1 MANTASAVSKMPVEM
16 WREIFHLC
24 LGTEYVDIRGWLR
37 TYEFLRGKVT
47 EITDANQIRAGIRGT
62 LSLVCRRWRDV
73 LADMDDN
80 MVVAG
85 PDGAAI
91 WPPGRRMEHAK
102 HAVYVSNTSY
112 YLWKHGEPWWGVNG
126 GNLGSSYTMNI
137 DQLDAPIIQ
146 LIGVNL
152 EATAVERCLDPRGGN
167 IKALSVMFGIDR
179 TTAFSFRALT
189 HPRLQHLVALSFET
203 RYPLKISEPFSLPS
217 VRCLF
222 VKLRWYYG
230 LDREQDTL
238 SKLTFPKLSAFEL
251 TPKGVEME
259 GLKTDVEGFLLTH
272 AETIEEVVLREGFC
286 LSETFDVDKSL
297 GRLWRYERHPSTSN
311 IFRDWDWLDLYCEP
325 LWPLEEWEPWE

>member
-1 MANTASAVSKMPVEM
+1 
-16 WREIFHLC
+16 
-24 LGTEYVDIRGWLR
+24 
-37 TYEFLRGKVT
+37 
-47 EITDANQIRAGIRGT
+47 
-62 LSLVCRRWRDV
+62 
-73 LADMDDN
+73 
-80 MVVAG
+80 
-85 PDGAAI
+85 
-91 WPPGRRMEHAK
+91 MEHAK

-222 VKLRWYYG
+222 VKLGRYYG

-238 SKLTFPKLSAFEL
+238 SKLTFPKLSAF
-251 TPKGVEME
+251 
-259 GLKTDVEGFLLTH
+259 DVE
-272 AETIEEVVLREGFC
+272 
-286 LSETFDVDKSL
+286 KSL
-297 GRLWRYERHPSTSN
+297 GRLRRYQ
-311 IFRDWDWLDLYCEP
+311 LYPAPDPPEFP
-325 LWPLEEWEPWE
+325 WGPPDFPWEDVHYYFTAEDFARFDVEEDGLLETV